1 MTVRKAFSF
10 ILWVFAL
17 SSMAQIP
24 SLQKVGTSTCLMVDG
39 KPFVMYCGELHN
51 STASSMSYM
60 RENRIWEKLEDM
72 HLNSVITTA
81 SWELVE
87 PQEGKFDFTLVDGV
101 IAEAKKH
108 CMKVAFIWF
117 GAFKNPMMTYAP
129 SWVKSNPKKYPHA
142 VDEQGQEMEHISV
155 YGSEILKADT
165 KAYRAFL
172 QHLKDTDQDHTVVM
186 IQLQNEPGLR
196 GTKRDFS
203 ADANKVW
210 KAQVPQAI
218 TDYLKANKGS
228 LQPDME
234 QIWAK
239 YGNKTTGNWEDIFGK
254 SEVNNQAENPIP
266 NFTEHVFTAYG
277 YANYLEQMAKAGK
290 EVYPLPVFINASVF
304 GMNTRGRSL
313 GNGCSIPEF
322 FDIYKAAAPSID
334 ILTPNSYMQQLD
346 WIGKNFSWKG
356 NPILIPE
363 STIIG
368 ARGLYI
374 IGEYDAIAFSP
385 FGIDYEDNEL
395 TPTLEKQHRLL
406 GESYDQMQ
414 QMGKL
419 ITDNLGSDKMR
430 GIYLYTGHETDTVEM
445 GNYVLTFSPRKG
457 FDIGALMAPAGGGF
471 AAEGEQKQ
479 IEQGGAVIVQT
490 SADEFYVLG
499 YGFNAD
505 IKLRDGVKSRFCGYD
520 SIWEGHF
527 ENGEFIPGRLLNGD
541 ERNVFATYD
550 KVNALKVK
558 MYHY

>member
-1 MTVRKAFSF
+1 MKRLIS
-10 ILWVFAL
+10 ILLMSLAL
-17 SSMAQIP
+17 TATAQMP
-24 SLQKVGTSTCLMVDG
+24 ALQKVGSSTCLMVDG

-60 RENRIWEKLEDM
+60 QENKIWDKLQAM
-72 HLNSVITTA
+72 HLNSVIATV

-87 PQEGKFDFTLVDGV
+87 PQEGKFDFTLVDDM
-101 IAEAKKH
+101 IAEAKKRN
-108 CMKVAFIWF
+108 MKLVFLWF

-129 SWVKSNPKKYPHA
+129 SWVKTNPKKYPHA

-155 YGSEILKADT
+155 YGAEILKADT
-165 KAYRAFL
+165 MAYLAFL
-172 QHLKDTDQDHTVVM
+172 QHIKDTDKDHAVVM

-203 ADANKVW
+203 QEATKAWN
-210 KAQVPQAI
+210 AQVPAMI

-239 YGNKTTGNWEDIFGK
+239 YGNKTTGNWEAIFGK
-254 SEVNNQAENPIP
+254 SEENNQLENPIR
-266 NFTEHVFTAYG
+266 NFTEHLFTAYG

-304 GMNTRGRSL
+304 GMNTRGISL

-322 FDIYKAAAPSID
+322 FDIYKAVAPSID

-346 WIGKNFSWKG
+346 QLAKAFAWKG

-363 STIIG
+363 STLVG

-385 FGIDYEDNEL
+385 FGIDYEDSEL
-395 TPTLEKQHRLL
+395 NPKLEKEHRLL

-414 QMGKL
+414 QMGSL
-419 ITDNLGSDKMR
+419 ITDNLGTDKMR
-430 GIYLYTGHETDTVEM
+430 GIYLYTGHDTDSVEM
-445 GNYVLTFSPRKG
+445 GDYVLTFSPRKG

-471 AAEGEQKQ
+471 AAQDDGKPKP
-479 IEQGGAVIVQT
+479 IEQGGALIVQT
-490 SADEFYVLG
+490 DKDEFYVLG
-499 YGFNAD
+499 YGFNCD
-505 IKLRDGVKSRFCGYD
+505 IKLKDGVRSRYCGYD
-520 SIWEGHF
+520 SIWEGRF
-527 ENGEFIPGRLLNGD
+527 QQGQFIPGRLLNGD
-541 ERNVFATYD
+541 ERNIFATYD

-558 MYHY
+558 MFHY

>member
-1 MTVRKAFSF
+1 MRNIFSA
-10 ILWVFAL
+10 LMLSFAL
-17 SSMAQIP
+17 TAAAQVP
-24 SLQKVGTSTCLMVDG
+24 SLQKVGGSTCLMVDG

-51 STASSMSYM
+51 STSSSLTYM
-60 RENRIWEKLEDM
+60 QENRTWEKLQAM
-72 HLNSVITTA
+72 RLNSVIATA

-87 PQEGKFDFTLVDGV
+87 PEEGKFDFTLVDGV
-101 IAEAKKH
+101 ISEARRH
-108 CMKVAFIWF
+108 NMKVAFIWF

-129 SWVKSNPKKYPHA
+129 SWVKKNPKKYSHA
-142 VDEQGQEMEHISV
+142 VDEQGREMEHISV

-165 KAYRAFL
+165 KAYQAFL
-172 QHLKDTDQDHTVVM
+172 QHLKDTDKDHTVVM

-203 ADANKVW
+203 ADANKAW
-210 KAQVPQAI
+210 KAQVPVQVV
-218 TDYLKANKGS
+218 DYLKANKGK

-234 QIWAK
+234 QMWAK
-239 YGNKTTGNWEDIFGK
+239 YGNKTTGNWENLFGT
-254 SEVNNQAENPIP
+254 SEMNNQIENGIR

-304 GMNTRGRSL
+304 GMNTRGVSL

-346 WIGKNFSWKG
+346 WLGKAFSWKG

-363 STIIG
+363 STLVG

-374 IGEYDAIAFSP
+374 IGEHDAIAFSP
-385 FGIDYEDNEL
+385 FGIDYEDGEL
-395 TPTLEKQHRLL
+395 NPQLQKQQRLL
-406 GESYDQMQ
+406 AESYDQMQ
-414 QMGKL
+414 QMGSL
-419 ITDNLGSDKMR
+419 LTDNLGSDRMR
-430 GIYLYTGHETDTVEM
+430 GIYLYPGHESDTVEM
-445 GNYVLTFSPRKG
+445 GDYVLTFSPRKG

-471 AAEGEQKQ
+471 QAEGEKKQ
-479 IEQGGAVIVQT
+479 IEQGGALIVQT
-490 SADEFYVLG
+490 SADEFYVVG

-505 IKLRDGVKSRFCGYD
+505 IRLKDGVKNRFCGYD
-520 SIWEGHF
+520 SIWEGRF
-527 ENGEFIPGRLLNGD
+527 ENGRFIPGRLLNGD

-558 MYHY
+558 MFFY

>member
-1 MTVRKAFSF
+1 MRKVFCF
-10 ILWVFAL
+10 ILWIFTL

-60 RENRIWEKLEDM
+60 HENRIWEKLEDM
-72 HLNSVITTA
+72 HLNSVIATA

-108 CMKVAFIWF
+108 GMKVAFIWF

-165 KAYRAFL
+165 KAYKAFL
-172 QHLKDTDQDHTVVM
+172 QHLKDTDKDHTVVM

-203 ADANKVW
+203 VDANKAW
-210 KAQVPQAI
+210 KDQVPQAI

-239 YGNKTTGNWEDIFGK
+239 YGNKTSGNWEDIFGK

-395 TPTLEKQHRLL
+395 NPALEKQHRLL

-430 GIYLYTGHETDTVEM
+430 GIYLYSGHETDTVEM
-445 GNYVLTFSPRKG
+445 GDYVLTFSPRKG

-490 SADEFYVLG
+490 SADEFYVVG

-505 IKLRDGVKSRFCGYD
+505 IKLKDGVKSRFCGYD
-520 SIWEGHF
+520 SIWEGRF

>member
-1 MTVRKAFSF
+1 MKSCFFSALLAAFAITAS
-10 ILWVFAL
+10 
-17 SSMAQIP
+17 AQVP

-51 STASSMSYM
+51 STASSLGYM
-60 RENRIWEKLEDM
+60 EEHRVWDKLKEM
-72 HLNSVITTA
+72 RLNSVIATA

-87 PQEGKFDFTLVDGV
+87 PVEGQYDFTLVDT
-101 IAEAKKH
+101 IMAEARKRD
-108 CMKVAFIWF
+108 MKVAFLWF

-129 SWVKSNPKKYPHA
+129 SWVKANPKKYPHA
-142 VDEQGQEMEHISV
+142 VDDKGQEMEHISV

-165 KAYRAFL
+165 KAYKAFL
-172 QHLKDTDQDHTVVM
+172 QHIKDTDKDHTVVM

-196 GTKRDFS
+196 GTPRDHS
-203 ADANKVW
+203 ADANKAW
-210 KAQVPQAI
+210 KAQVPTQI
-218 TDYLKANKGS
+218 VDYLKANKGS
-228 LQPDME
+228 LQPDLE

-239 YGNKTTGNWEDIFGK
+239 YGNKTTGNWEDLFGK
-254 SEVNNQAENPIP
+254 SEVNNQAENPIR
-266 NFTEHVFTAYG
+266 NMTEHLFTAYG

-304 GMNTRGRSL
+304 GMNTRGVSL

-322 FDIYKAAAPSID
+322 FDIYRAAAPSID

-346 WIGKNFSWKG
+346 WIGKAFSWKG

-363 STIIG
+363 STLVG

-374 IGEYDAIAFSP
+374 IGEHDAIAFSP
-385 FGIDYEDNEL
+385 FGIDYEDSEL
-395 TPTLEKQHRLL
+395 TPQLEKQHRLL
-406 GESYDQMQ
+406 AESYDQMQ
-414 QMGKL
+414 QMGSL

-430 GIYLYTGHETDTVEM
+430 GIYLYTGHETDAVEM
-445 GNYVLTFSPRKG
+445 GDYDQTFSPRKG

-471 AAEGEQKQ
+471 QAEGEQKQ
-479 IEQGGAVIVQT
+479 IEQGGALIVQT
-490 SADEFYVLG
+490 SADEFYVVG

-505 IKLRDGVKSRFCGYD
+505 IKLKDGVKSKFCGYD
-520 SIWEGHF
+520 SIWEGRF
-527 ENGEFIPGRLLNGD
+527 ENGQFIPGRLLNGD

-558 MYHY
+558 MFHY

>member
-1 MTVRKAFSF
+1 MRKVFSF
-10 ILWVFAL
+10 ILWIFAL

-60 RENRIWEKLEDM
+60 HENRIWEKLEDM
-72 HLNSVITTA
+72 HLNSVIATA

-108 CMKVAFIWF
+108 GMKVAFIWF

-142 VDEQGQEMEHISV
+142 IDEQGQEMEHISV
-155 YGSEILKADT
+155 FGSEILKADT
-165 KAYRAFL
+165 KAYKAFL
-172 QHLKDTDQDHTVVM
+172 QHLKDTDQDHTVVL

-196 GTKRDFS
+196 GTKRDYS
-203 ADANKVW
+203 TDANKAW
-210 KAQVPQAI
+210 KAQVPKAI

-239 YGNKTTGNWEDIFGK
+239 YGDKTTGNWEDIFGK

-266 NFTEHVFTAYG
+266 NFTEHIFTAYG

-406 GESYDQMQ
+406 GESYNQMQ

-445 GNYVLTFSPRKG
+445 GDYVLTFSPRKG

-490 SADEFYVLG
+490 SADEFYVVG

-505 IKLRDGVKSRFCGYD
+505 IKLKDGVKSRFCGYD
-520 SIWEGHF
+520 SIWEGRF

>member
-1 MTVRKAFSF
+1 MRKVFSF
-10 ILWVFAL
+10 ILWIFAL

-60 RENRIWEKLEDM
+60 HENRIWEKLEDM
-72 HLNSVITTA
+72 HLNSVIATA

-108 CMKVAFIWF
+108 GMKVAFIWF

-142 VDEQGQEMEHISV
+142 IDEQGQEMEHISV

-165 KAYRAFL
+165 KAYKAFL
-172 QHLKDTDQDHTVVM
+172 QHLKDTDQDHTVVL

-196 GTKRDFS
+196 GTKRDYS
-203 ADANKVW
+203 TDANKAW
-210 KAQVPQAI
+210 KAQVPKAI

-239 YGNKTTGNWEDIFGK
+239 YGDKTTGNWEDIFGK

-266 NFTEHVFTAYG
+266 NFTEHIFTAYG

-406 GESYDQMQ
+406 GESYNQMQ

-445 GNYVLTFSPRKG
+445 GDYVLTFSPRKG

-490 SADEFYVLG
+490 SADEFYVVG

-505 IKLRDGVKSRFCGYD
+505 IKLKDGVKSRFCGYD
-520 SIWEGHF
+520 SIWEGRF

>member
-1 MTVRKAFSF
+1 MRKVFSF
-10 ILWVFAL
+10 ILWIFAL

-60 RENRIWEKLEDM
+60 HENRIWEKLEDM
-72 HLNSVITTA
+72 HLNSVIATA

-108 CMKVAFIWF
+108 GMKVAFIWF

-129 SWVKSNPKKYPHA
+129 SWVKFNPKKYPHA
-142 VDEQGQEMEHISV
+142 IDEQGQEMEHISV

-165 KAYRAFL
+165 KAYKAFL
-172 QHLKDTDQDHTVVM
+172 QHLKETDQDHTVVM

-203 ADANKVW
+203 TDANKAW
-210 KAQVPQAI
+210 KTQVPKAI

-266 NFTEHVFTAYG
+266 NFTEHIFTAYG

-406 GESYDQMQ
+406 GESYNQMQ

-445 GNYVLTFSPRKG
+445 GDYVLTFSPRKG

-490 SADEFYVLG
+490 SPDEFYVVG

-505 IKLRDGVKSRFCGYD
+505 IKLKDGVKSRFCGYD
-520 SIWEGHF
+520 SIWEGRF

>member
-1 MTVRKAFSF
+1 MRNIFSA
-10 ILWVFAL
+10 LMLSFAL
-17 SSMAQIP
+17 TAAAQVP
-24 SLQKVGTSTCLMVDG
+24 SLQKVGGSTCLMVDG

-51 STASSMSYM
+51 STSSSLTSMQ
-60 RENRIWEKLEDM
+60 ENRTWEKLQAM
-72 HLNSVITTA
+72 RLNSVIATA

-87 PQEGKFDFTLVDGV
+87 PEEGKFDFTLVDGV
-101 IAEAKKH
+101 ISEARRH
-108 CMKVAFIWF
+108 NMKVAFIWF

-129 SWVKSNPKKYPHA
+129 SWVKKNPKKYPHA
-142 VDEQGQEMEHISV
+142 VDEQGREMEHISV

-165 KAYRAFL
+165 KAYQAFL
-172 QHLKDTDQDHTVVM
+172 QHLKDTDKDHTVVM

-203 ADANKVW
+203 ADANKAW
-210 KAQVPQAI
+210 KAQVPAQVV
-218 TDYLKANKGS
+218 DYLKANKGK

-234 QIWAK
+234 QMWAK
-239 YGNKTTGNWEDIFGK
+239 YGNKTTGNWEDLFGT
-254 SEVNNQAENPIP
+254 SEMNNQIENGIR

-304 GMNTRGRSL
+304 GMNTRGVSL

-346 WIGKNFSWKG
+346 WLGKAFSWKG

-363 STIIG
+363 STLVG

-374 IGEYDAIAFSP
+374 IGEHDAIAFSP
-385 FGIDYEDNEL
+385 FGIDYEDGEL
-395 TPTLEKQHRLL
+395 NPQLQKQQRLL
-406 GESYDQMQ
+406 AESYDQMQ
-414 QMGKL
+414 QMGSL
-419 ITDNLGSDKMR
+419 LTDNLGSDRMR
-430 GIYLYTGHETDTVEM
+430 GIYLYPGHESDTVEM
-445 GNYVLTFSPRKG
+445 GDYVLTFSPRKG

-471 AAEGEQKQ
+471 QTEGEKKQ
-479 IEQGGAVIVQT
+479 IEQGGALIVQT
-490 SADEFYVLG
+490 SPDEFYVVG

-505 IKLRDGVKSRFCGYD
+505 IRLKDGVKNRFCGYD
-520 SIWEGHF
+520 SIWEGRF
-527 ENGEFIPGRLLNGD
+527 ENGRFIPGRLLNGD

-558 MYHY
+558 MLHY